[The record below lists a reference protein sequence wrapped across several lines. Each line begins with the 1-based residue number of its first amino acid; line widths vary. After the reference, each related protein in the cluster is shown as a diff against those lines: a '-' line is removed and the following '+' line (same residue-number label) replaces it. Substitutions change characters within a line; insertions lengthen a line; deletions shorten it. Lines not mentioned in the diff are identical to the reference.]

1 MTNNVISNNVYKWV
15 SIDLPLEV
23 SNMIA
28 HCTHN
33 LGLIDPNEFIVDS
46 IENYIKCNCDDPEH
60 IDIPEITL
68 THKIALKIYIPELL
82 LFKMMLVSFVAK
94 VSLSSITYEALRHS
108 IPQLVVM
115 KQELEKSNADYE

>member
-1 MTNNVISNNVYKWV
+1 MSKNIVSNDVYKWV
-15 SIDLPLEV
+15 SVDLPLEMT
-23 SNMIA
+23 NMI
-28 HCTHN
+28 TYYTYN
-33 LGLIDPNEFIVDS
+33 LRLIDPNKFISGS

-115 KQELEKSNADYE
+115 KQELEKSK